1 MEFFRYTLDQ
11 IGETGDLTV
20 YHSDIYKSIFYE
32 ILPEAMEKLL
42 SDQSPEALAEAA
54 TVYNM
59 FTEGVLAETGYF
71 GFYQTLEANKMMPG
85 LLKGVGLLKKDES
98 RHIAYGTFLLQ
109 RIISEHPHIFKQVE
123 KRMEE
128 LSPLAIALTPEQRE
142 ARVAIRTVIN
152 NLISSIQRNA
162 GAPEMASLF
171 TDRVSEK
178 WGGRERYQRL
188 LWLHTMLRPISG
200 HGSSGDYPKLQEDGS
215 ALMRISIHHAAPPTG
230 RGNASVGFAL
240 VSSSSGDQPEPVVD
254 LAAIR
259 AGEQHYITFH
269 LVLDGDAWRIHG
281 SPGDPD
287 RTTRHYRRGRTPAL
301 PTGLTG

>member
-1 MEFFRYTLDQ
+1 MKRMNLTTTSRSFREDTLPFKLYQKAKKFGIWNPRDIDFSQDKEDWKSFTDIERQVLLRIISLFQGGEEAVTLDLLPLIMTIAKEGRIEEEMYLTTFLFEEAKHMEFFRYTLDQ

-20 YHSDIYKSIFYE
+20 YHSDTYKSIFYE

-123 KRMEE
+123 KRMVE
-128 LSPLAIALTPEQRE
+128 LSPLAITLNTEGYDQLGNPFGNDQQAILNFTMKQLTVRMEIL
-142 ARVAIRTVIN
+142 ARAKGKGIEEIYHSN
-152 NLISSIQRNA
+152 
-162 GAPEMASLF
+162 
-171 TDRVSEK
+171 EK
-178 WGGRERYQRL
+178 EYG
-188 LWLHTMLRPISG
+188 
-200 HGSSGDYPKLQEDGS
+200 
-215 ALMRISIHHAAPPTG
+215 
-230 RGNASVGFAL
+230 
-240 VSSSSGDQPEPVVD
+240 
-254 LAAIR
+254 
-259 AGEQHYITFH
+259 
-269 LVLDGDAWRIHG
+269 VL
-281 SPGDPD
+281 
-287 RTTRHYRRGRTPAL
+287 
-301 PTGLTG
+301 

>member
-1 MEFFRYTLDQ
+1 MKRMNLTTTSRSFKESSLPFKLYQKAKKFGIWNPRDIDFSQDKEDWKSFTDIERQVLLRIISLFQGGEEAVTLDLLPLIMTIAKEGRIEEEMYLTTFLFEEAKHMEFFRYTLDQ

-20 YHSDIYKSIFYE
+20 YHSDTYKSIFYE
-32 ILPEAMEKLL
+32 ILPEAMERLL

-128 LSPLAIALTPEQRE
+128 LSPMAIALNTEGYDRFGNPFDNDQQAILNFTMKQLSVRMEIL
-142 ARVAIRTVIN
+142 ARAKGKGIEEIYQTN
-152 NLISSIQRNA
+152 
-162 GAPEMASLF
+162 
-171 TDRVSEK
+171 EK
-178 WGGRERYQRL
+178 EYG
-188 LWLHTMLRPISG
+188 
-200 HGSSGDYPKLQEDGS
+200 
-215 ALMRISIHHAAPPTG
+215 
-230 RGNASVGFAL
+230 
-240 VSSSSGDQPEPVVD
+240 
-254 LAAIR
+254 
-259 AGEQHYITFH
+259 
-269 LVLDGDAWRIHG
+269 VL
-281 SPGDPD
+281 
-287 RTTRHYRRGRTPAL
+287 
-301 PTGLTG
+301 

>member
-1 MEFFRYTLDQ
+1 MKRMNLTTTSRSFREGSLPFKLYQKAKKFGIWNPRDIDFSQDKEDWKSFTDIERQVLLRIISLFQGGEEAVTLDLLPLIMTIAKEGRIEEEMYLTTFLFEEAKHMEFFRYTLDQ

-20 YHSDIYKSIFYE
+20 YHSDTYKSIFYE
-32 ILPEAMEKLL
+32 ILPEAMERLL

-128 LSPLAIALTPEQRE
+128 LSPLAIALNTEGYDRFGNPFDNDQQAILNFTMKQLSVRMEIL
-142 ARVAIRTVIN
+142 ARAKGKGIEEIYQTN
-152 NLISSIQRNA
+152 
-162 GAPEMASLF
+162 
-171 TDRVSEK
+171 EK
-178 WGGRERYQRL
+178 EYG
-188 LWLHTMLRPISG
+188 
-200 HGSSGDYPKLQEDGS
+200 
-215 ALMRISIHHAAPPTG
+215 
-230 RGNASVGFAL
+230 
-240 VSSSSGDQPEPVVD
+240 
-254 LAAIR
+254 
-259 AGEQHYITFH
+259 
-269 LVLDGDAWRIHG
+269 VL
-281 SPGDPD
+281 
-287 RTTRHYRRGRTPAL
+287 
-301 PTGLTG
+301 

>member
-1 MEFFRYTLDQ
+1 MKRMNLTTTSRSFKEDSLPFKLYQKAKKFGIWNPRDIDFNQDKEDWKSFTDIERQVLLRIISLFQGGEEAVTLDLLPLIMTIAKEGRIEEEMYLTTFLFEEAKHMEFFRYTLDQ

-20 YHSDIYKSIFYE
+20 YHSDTYKSIFYE

-128 LSPLAIALTPEQRE
+128 LSPLAIALNTEGYDLLGNPFDNDQQAILNFTMKQLTVRMEIL
-142 ARVAIRTVIN
+142 ARAKGKGIEEIYQTNEKEYGVI
-152 NLISSIQRNA
+152 
-162 GAPEMASLF
+162 
-171 TDRVSEK
+171 
-178 WGGRERYQRL
+178 
-188 LWLHTMLRPISG
+188 
-200 HGSSGDYPKLQEDGS
+200 
-215 ALMRISIHHAAPPTG
+215 
-230 RGNASVGFAL
+230 
-240 VSSSSGDQPEPVVD
+240 
-254 LAAIR
+254 
-259 AGEQHYITFH
+259 
-269 LVLDGDAWRIHG
+269 
-281 SPGDPD
+281 
-287 RTTRHYRRGRTPAL
+287 
-301 PTGLTG
+301 

>member
-1 MEFFRYTLDQ
+1 MKRMNLTTTSRSFKEDSLPFKLYQKAKKFGIWNPRDIDFNQDKEDWKSFTDIERQVLLRIISLFQGGEEAVTLDLLPLIMTIAKEGRIEEEMYLTTFLFEEAKHMEFFRYTLDQ
-11 IGETGDLTV
+11 LGETGDLTV
-20 YHSDIYKSIFYE
+20 YHSDTYKSIFYE

-128 LSPLAIALTPEQRE
+128 LSPLAIALNTEGYDLLGNPFDNDQQAILNFTMKQLTVRMEIL
-142 ARVAIRTVIN
+142 ARAKGKGIEEIYQTNEKEYGVI
-152 NLISSIQRNA
+152 
-162 GAPEMASLF
+162 
-171 TDRVSEK
+171 
-178 WGGRERYQRL
+178 
-188 LWLHTMLRPISG
+188 
-200 HGSSGDYPKLQEDGS
+200 
-215 ALMRISIHHAAPPTG
+215 
-230 RGNASVGFAL
+230 
-240 VSSSSGDQPEPVVD
+240 
-254 LAAIR
+254 
-259 AGEQHYITFH
+259 
-269 LVLDGDAWRIHG
+269 
-281 SPGDPD
+281 
-287 RTTRHYRRGRTPAL
+287 
-301 PTGLTG
+301 

>member
-1 MEFFRYTLDQ
+1 MKRMNLTTTSRSFKEDSLPFKLYQKAKKFGIWNPRDIDFDQDKEDWKSFTDIERQVLLRIISLFQGGEEAVTLDLLPLIMTIAKEGRIEEEMYLTTFLFEEAKHMEFFRYTLDQ

-20 YHSDIYKSIFYE
+20 YHSDTYKSIFYE

-128 LSPLAIALTPEQRE
+128 LSPLAITLNTEGYNLLGNPFDNDQQAILNFTMKQLTVRMEIL
-142 ARVAIRTVIN
+142 ARAKGKGIEEIYQTNEKEYGVI
-152 NLISSIQRNA
+152 
-162 GAPEMASLF
+162 
-171 TDRVSEK
+171 
-178 WGGRERYQRL
+178 
-188 LWLHTMLRPISG
+188 
-200 HGSSGDYPKLQEDGS
+200 
-215 ALMRISIHHAAPPTG
+215 
-230 RGNASVGFAL
+230 
-240 VSSSSGDQPEPVVD
+240 
-254 LAAIR
+254 
-259 AGEQHYITFH
+259 
-269 LVLDGDAWRIHG
+269 
-281 SPGDPD
+281 
-287 RTTRHYRRGRTPAL
+287 
-301 PTGLTG
+301 